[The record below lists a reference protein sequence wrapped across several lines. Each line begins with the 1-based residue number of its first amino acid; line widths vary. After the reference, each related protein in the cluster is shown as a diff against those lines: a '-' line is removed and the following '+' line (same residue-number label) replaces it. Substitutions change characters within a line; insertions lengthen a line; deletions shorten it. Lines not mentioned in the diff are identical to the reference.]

1 MAKWADYGIYAVRF
15 NALRTHIDRVRAM
28 PDDGESFGS
37 SVEMARTEV
46 ISAIK
51 RGVTFVTIIK
61 DTNGKW
67 LLGSKVFIV
76 TINGTEYIKTVNDDT
91 AKDNLDNLPE
101 F

>member
-1 MAKWADYGIYAVRF
+1 MPKWADYGIYAVRF

-28 PDDGESFGS
+28 PDNGDSFGS

-46 ISAIK
+46 IAAIK

-61 DTNGKW
+61 GTNGKW
-67 LLGSKVFIV
+67 NLGSKVFIV
-76 TINGTEYIKTVNDDT
+76 TIHGTEYIKTVNDDT